1 MLACWLPPALLTGFG
16 CSVLGSTR
24 RLCEATLAFRNSA
37 AAGVSREMPPEPV
50 LSPETEMPE
59 AEVPQP
65 LSIIKVISGPPLMNP
80 NFKNKKKKSHVLKV
94 CGNFGG
100 HSLTLKYAPFC
111 FCCEKYDFFPPRK
124 YKPENICQSG
134 FVRCPIHITESAPD
148 GKQWFSLQVTLRLE
162 PSSLGPS
169 QREPDEVPWSTMCLF
184 NLLVSFIPLDRLWV
198 TK

>member
-65 LSIIKVISGPPLMNP
+65 LSIIKVISGLPLMNP
-80 NFKNKKKKSHVLKV
+80 NFKNKKKKSRIKGLWELWWPQFDIEV
-94 CGNFGG
+94 C
-100 HSLTLKYAPFC
+100 P
-111 FCCEKYDFFPPRK
+111 
-124 YKPENICQSG
+124 
-134 FVRCPIHITESAPD
+134 
-148 GKQWFSLQVTLRLE
+148 
-162 PSSLGPS
+162 
-169 QREPDEVPWSTMCLF
+169 
-184 NLLVSFIPLDRLWV
+184 LLLLL
-198 TK
+198 

>member
-1 MLACWLPPALLTGFG
+1 M
-16 CSVLGSTR
+16 
-24 RLCEATLAFRNSA
+24 
-37 AAGVSREMPPEPV
+37 
-50 LSPETEMPE
+50 
-59 AEVPQP
+59 
-65 LSIIKVISGPPLMNP
+65 
-80 NFKNKKKKSHVLKV
+80 
-94 CGNFGG
+94 
-100 HSLTLKYAPFC
+100 TLKYAPFC

-184 NLLVSFIPLDRLWV
+184 NLLVSFIPLDRLSVLKVSMCTVALGQVGVIQPLWETMACFSWPPIFFAFGRVAMVV
-198 TK
+198 TFAWGVCTHRLSSRGSGQE